1 MKKQEIITEVRIDF
15 PMGISVSEN
24 LQYLKREQQ
33 EIKVPKGGFLKKNHK
48 EVCKAK
54 ARKLAYTK
62 IIDCL
67 QLAKE
72 YEGKIIHKEVYY
84 FQGKE
89 KDKNWV
95 VFSFS
100 FLSEKKMNKF
110 KKIFFELYPE
120 CLKN

>member
-1 MKKQEIITEVRIDF
+1 MKKQEIVTQIRIDF
-15 PMGISVSEN
+15 PQGVLLDEN
-24 LQYLKREQQ
+24 IMYLKRALR
-33 EIKVPKGGFLKKNHK
+33 EIKIPKEGFLKKNHK

-72 YEGKIIHKEVYY
+72 YEGKMIHKEVYY

-89 KDKNWV
+89 RDKNWV

-100 FLSEKKMNKF
+100 FVSEKKINKF
-110 KKIFFELYPE
+110 KKTIFELYPE
-120 CLKN
+120 CHVN